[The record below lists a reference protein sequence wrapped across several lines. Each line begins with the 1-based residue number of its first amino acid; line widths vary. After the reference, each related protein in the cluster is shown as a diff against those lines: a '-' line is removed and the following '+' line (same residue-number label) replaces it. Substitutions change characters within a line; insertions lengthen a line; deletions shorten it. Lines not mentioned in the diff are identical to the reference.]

1 MNPEKPPVSKTDD
14 HLSEVW
20 VQLDPSLRARAML
33 LLAQMAYN
41 FVIAQ
46 REITLKEDDHEREFR
61 SEKDS
66 A

>member
-1 MNPEKPPVSKTDD
+1 MNPEKPKALETDEK
-14 HLSEVW
+14 LREVW
-20 VQLDPSLRARAML
+20 VQLDPSRRARVVS

-46 REITLKEDDHEREFR
+46 REISTEENINDQEIKED
-61 SEKDS
+61 KVK

>member
-1 MNPEKPPVSKTDD
+1 MVPEKPSPSETNDQ
-14 HLSEVW
+14 LREVW
-20 VQLDPSLRARAML
+20 VQLDPSLRARAVL

-46 REITLKEDDHEREFR
+46 REITLKEDNHEREIR

>member
-1 MNPEKPPVSKTDD
+1 MDSEKPPLLETDD
-14 HLSEVW
+14 HLGEVW
-20 VQLDPSLRARAML
+20 VQLDPPLRARAVR

-46 REITLKEDDHEREFR
+46 REITSKGNSHEREIR
-61 SEKDS
+61 SENDS